1 MFFEQLINGITL
13 GSIYAIVALGYTLV
27 FGVLDIINM
36 AHGEIFMFGA
46 FIGMLL
52 ISRFEA
58 PVLVALGGAILVTAA
73 LGLLL
78 ERLALRPLR
87 GRRGASHL
95 ASLISTIGV
104 SIFLE
109 NLAHHLFGAGNKP
122 FPTSFGDIQFTIG
135 SMTIYLVQVIILAIA
150 ILLMVGLSAWLSKA
164 KTGKALRATA
174 ENLETASLL
183 GINTG
188 RIITST
194 VVVASAMGGIAGVL
208 VGMAFNYVNNQMG
221 LPMGL
226 KGPGHHHPGRHGQR
240 ERGHGRRADPR
251 ACPRPS
257 SWPTA
262 HSGYRDAIAFIAIIV
277 ILLIRPQG
285 IFGQALPEASAERE
299 AQAPSGQGIMWNL
312 E

>member
-73 LGLLL
+73 LGFLL

-122 FPTSFGDIQFTIG
+122 FPTSFGDIQFTLG
-135 SMTIYLVQVIILAIA
+135 PVTIYLVQVIILAIS
-150 ILLMVGLSAWLSKA
+150 IFLMVGLSTWLSKA
-164 KTGKALRATA
+164 KAGKALRATA

-188 RIITST
+188 RIITYT
-194 VVVASAMGGIAGVL
+194 VVVASSMGGIAGVL

-226 KGPGHHHPGRHGQR
+226 KGLAIIILGGMGSVNGAMAGGLILGLA
-240 ERGHGRRADPR
+240 ETFVVAYGN
-251 ACPRPS
+251 
-257 SWPTA
+257 
-262 HSGYRDAIAFIAIIV
+262 SGYRDAIAFVAIIV

-285 IFGQALPEASAERE
+285 IFGQALPEAKR
-299 AQAPSGQGIMWNL
+299 
-312 E
+312 

>member
-13 GSIYAIVALGYTLV
+13 GSIYAVVALGYTLV

-46 FIGMLL
+46 FIGML
-52 ISRFEA
+52 IVTRFQA
-58 PVLVALGGAILVTAA
+58 PIGVAFLGAILVTAVM
-73 LGLLL
+73 GYLL

-87 GRRGASHL
+87 GSRGASHL
-95 ASLISTIGV
+95 ASLITTIGI

-109 NLAHHLFGAGNKP
+109 NLAHHLFGTGNKS
-122 FPTSFGDIQFTIG
+122 FPTSFGDIQFHAG
-135 SMTIYLVQVIILAIA
+135 SATFYLVQMVILAISL
-150 ILLMVGLSAWLSKA
+150 ILMVGLSTWLKKA
-164 KTGKALRATA
+164 RTGKALRATA

-183 GINTG
+183 GINTT

-208 VGMAFNYVNNQMG
+208 VGMAFNYINNQMG

-226 KGPGHHHPGRHGQR
+226 KGLAIIILGGMGSVNGAMAGGLILGLS
-240 ERGHGRRADPR
+240 ETMVVAYG
-251 ACPRPS
+251 
-257 SWPTA
+257 
-262 HSGYRDAIAFIAIIV
+262 HSGFRDAIAFIAIII

-285 IFGQALPEASAERE
+285 LFGQALTEDNR
-299 AQAPSGQGIMWNL
+299 
-312 E
+312 